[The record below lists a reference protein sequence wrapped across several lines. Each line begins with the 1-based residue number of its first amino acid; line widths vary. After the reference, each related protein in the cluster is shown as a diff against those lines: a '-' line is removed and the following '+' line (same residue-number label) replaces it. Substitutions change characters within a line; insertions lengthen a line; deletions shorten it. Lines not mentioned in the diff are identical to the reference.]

1 MGEPWLRHCLCS
13 SLVTAK
19 EFSFVGDLKRSSCI
33 TIILRILH
41 AESTYSVELI
51 VFTFVTIFGPM
62 RNEKD
67 VPITSATIAIA
78 VDVVRWFAGNHVA
91 ERAGGPPWHIGPAN
105 PTKI

>member
-1 MGEPWLRHCLCS
+1 MPLQLRIVCDKN
-13 SLVTAK
+13 VTCRISTVK
-19 EFSFVGDLKRSSCI
+19 PSSCV
-33 TIILRILH
+33 TILH
-41 AESTYSVELI
+41 AELTYSVELI
-51 VFTFVTIFGPM
+51 VLTFVTIFGPM

-67 VPITSATIAIA
+67 VPITSATVAIA